1 MKCVR
6 TREATRMDVLQK
18 TSNHFEHNM
27 IKQYIT
33 QALAQLRQHPI
44 ISAVSI
50 IGTALAIFL
59 IMLVVMMQQV
69 KTAPFAPESNRDRF
83 LHAKY
88 LSIRNKSWSEG
99 GSSNGPMS
107 EQTAKELYA
116 SLKTPEA
123 VTIYMCFTEAT
134 PVCLP
139 GQPSKSVDKQETDAQ
154 FWKVFDFQFID
165 GKPYDQATFDAGQS
179 VAVITRSVARALF
192 GTAKGV
198 SGREFLLN
206 HAPYRVAGVVED
218 VSTLANTAY
227 AQLWIPYTSTQVGA
241 TTWTDGHMG
250 YMSCTIL
257 AKSRDDFDAI
267 REESFRRLEE
277 YNKLISEDGWHI
289 IHRNRP
295 YDQEK
300 STINQSANRE
310 FDVAPENRR
319 RLITYLI
326 LLIVPAI
333 NLSSMTQS
341 RLRQRVSEIG
351 VRRAFG
357 STRMEIMSQI
367 IAENFIVTLLAGAL
381 GLMMS
386 VMFAFAGSSMLFAQ
400 DYSTSLA
407 PPEVDASML
416 LQLDTFLWA
425 FFFCFVLNL
434 LSSGLPAW
442 RASRIGIVSAISGKL
457 H

>member
-1 MKCVR
+1 
-6 TREATRMDVLQK
+6 
-18 TSNHFEHNM
+18 M

-83 LHAKY
+83 LHAHF
-88 LSIRNKSWSEG
+88 LSLGNEKIWGKG
-99 GSSNGPMS
+99 DTSNGPMS
-107 EQTAKELYA
+107 VQSAKELYA

-123 VTIYMCFTEAT
+123 VTIYGCAALTT
-134 PVCLP
+134 PVSLP
-139 GQPSKSVDKQETDAQ
+139 KQPATGFDLRQTDDK

-165 GKPYDQATFDAGQS
+165 GKPYDQATFDAAIP
-179 VAVITRSVARALF
+179 VAVLTETVAKTVF
-192 GTAKGV
+192 GTTENIVGK
-198 SGREFLLN
+198 EFLLN
-206 HAPYRVAGVVED
+206 HAPYKVCGVVKD
-218 VSTLANTAY
+218 VSTLATNAY
-227 AQLWIPYTSTQVGA
+227 GQLWVPYTAGGLGA
-241 TTWTDGHMG
+241 DMWNNKHMG
-250 YMSCTIL
+250 MMSCTLL
-257 AKSRDDFDAI
+257 AKHQDDFDAI
-267 REESFRRLEE
+267 RNEADRRLEE
-277 YNKLISEDGWHI
+277 YNKLIGEDGWEI
-289 IHRNRP
+289 ISRNRP

-300 STINQSANRE
+300 QSISFAANWE
-310 FDVAPENRR
+310 PDLPKHRR
-319 RLITYLI
+319 QQLVIFLI

-333 NLSSMTQS
+333 NISSMTQS
-341 RLRQRVSEIG
+341 RLRQRISEIG

-367 IAENFIVTLLAGAL
+367 IAENFIVTLMAGAL
-381 GLMMS
+381 GLLMS
-386 VMFAFAGSSMLFAQ
+386 VLFAFMGSSIIFAQ
-400 DYSTSLA
+400 EYNYSIVL
-407 PPEVDASML
+407 PEVDITML

-434 LSSGLPAW
+434 LSSGFPAW
-442 RASRIGIVSAISGKL
+442 RASQIGIVNAISGKL